1 MPILLLLLA
10 LPLLVFALMPLI
22 LDPAVSHG
30 HGAASGAAV
39 GRHAQPRADDAFGG
53 LLPGRCGDHDD
64 LGPQRVQRRGRRHR
78 RRASA
83 SAWSGLVLTRWEPAP
98 ATLHYTPN
106 RWLVLL
112 VTVMVSARV
121 LYGLWRSWKVA
132 ESGIYGT
139 EMVLAFGI
147 PESLAVGGAAIG
159 YYVAYAVGVRRRI
172 GQWQKRVVRVL

>member
-10 LPLLVFALMPLI
+10 LPLVLIALMPLI
-22 LDPAVSHG
+22 LIQRYRMGTARRLARPWIATLNLALMALSGAFFLV
-30 HGAASGAAV
+30 GAAIAAVWVPDAFRGAAAGIAV
-39 GRHAQPRADDAFGG
+39 GIG
-53 LLPGRCGDHDD
+53 LG
-64 LGPQRVQRRGRRHR
+64 VV
-78 RRASA
+78 
-83 SAWSGLVLTRWEPAP
+83 GLVSTRWEPGP

-112 VTVMVSARV
+112 VTVMVSVRV
-121 LYGLWRSWKVA
+121 LYGLWRSWKAA

-159 YYVAYAVGVRRRI
+159 YYIAFAVGVRRRI
-172 GQWQKRVVRVL
+172 GQWQRRALRVM